1 MIKEAVILAGGLGT
15 RLREVVSDIPKS
27 MAPVNGKP
35 FLEYQLAYLQS
46 WGVDHVVLSVGYKHE
61 VIMEHFGEQFQDIR
75 IDYALEEKPLG
86 TGGGIRLAL
95 QKINGQAAFILNGDT
110 FFEVNLQ
117 RLHDLYRIKSA
128 DLCMALHFCD
138 DVSRYG
144 TVEIDEDGRITGF
157 HEKGKQ
163 QGEGFMNGGVYF
175 FKKAYFDSFD
185 FPEKFSLENDFFEK
199 HFREEHFYGLKC
211 YSYFIDIG
219 IPEDYKRAQHEF
231 KALPY

>member
-15 RLREVVSDIPKS
+15 RLREVVRDIPKS

-46 WGVDHVVLSVGYKHE
+46 WGIDHVVLSVGYKNE
-61 VIMEHFGEQFQDIR
+61 VIREHFGEQYQDVR
-75 IDYALEEKPLG
+75 IDYAIEEKPLG
-86 TGGGIRLAL
+86 TGGGIQLAL
-95 QKINGQAAFILNGDT
+95 QKTDGQAAFILNGDT

-117 RLHDLYRIKSA
+117 RLHDLYRIKNA

-144 TVEIDEDGRITGF
+144 AVEIDDDGRITGF
-157 HEKGKQ
+157 HEKGQ
-163 QGEGFMNGGVYF
+163 QSGEGFMNGGVYY

-185 FPEKFSLENDFFEK
+185 FHEKFSLEKDFFEK
-199 HFREEHFYGLKC
+199 HYKEEHFYGLRC

-219 IPEDYKRAQHEF
+219 IPADYERAQDEF